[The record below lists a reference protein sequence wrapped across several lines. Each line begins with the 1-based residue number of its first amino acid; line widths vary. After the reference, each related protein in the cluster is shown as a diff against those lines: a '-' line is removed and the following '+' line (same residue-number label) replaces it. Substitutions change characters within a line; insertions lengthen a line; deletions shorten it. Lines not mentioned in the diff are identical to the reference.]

1 MRKRKYDKC
10 NSCWIIIFS
19 FYFTFYIH
27 AWNFTI
33 KLPLA
38 IFYASGEKYLSFL
51 GVAPKTGKNY
61 TKSVAA
67 VAVVLVGPMR
77 TQQKMSENDD
87 VASYFFYMK
96 HVKTRSFWVSLRRE
110 NKPEKYVG
118 IQYSTLSEAPAILDE
133 FAIES
138 IFCV

>member
-1 MRKRKYDKC
+1 MLQV
-10 NSCWIIIFS
+10 
-19 FYFTFYIH
+19 T
-27 AWNFTI
+27 
-33 KLPLA
+33 
-38 IFYASGEKYLSFL
+38 
-51 GVAPKTGKNY
+51 
-61 TKSVAA
+61 
-67 VAVVLVGPMR
+67 
-77 TQQKMSENDD
+77 
-87 VASYFFYMK
+87 FFYMK

>member
-1 MRKRKYDKC
+1 M
-10 NSCWIIIFS
+10 
-19 FYFTFYIH
+19 
-27 AWNFTI
+27 
-33 KLPLA
+33 
-38 IFYASGEKYLSFL
+38 
-51 GVAPKTGKNY
+51 
-61 TKSVAA
+61 KSVVAA

-118 IQYSTLSEAPAILDE
+118 IWYSTLSEALVIFDE
-133 FAIES
+133 FVIES
-138 IFCV
+138 ILCV